1 MRIHSLAAVLGVL
14 LMCPIGQALA
24 DVAPD
29 HAEKMARGLKLFKGG
44 VGKALKQHCLKC
56 HGGEKTRG
64 EFDLS
69 TRELLLKGGSE
80 GAAIVPGNGK
90 ASRLLKLISHT
101 EEPNMPAKAEK
112 LSSAVIEKIAVWIDT
127 GAPYDK
133 PLVT

>member
-1 MRIHSLAAVLGVL
+1 
-14 LMCPIGQALA
+14 MCPIGQALA

-29 HAEKMARGLKLFKGG
+29 HAEKMARGLKLFKGS

-69 TRELLLKGGSE
+69 TRESLLKGGSE
-80 GAAIVPGNGK
+80 GAAIVPGIGK

-101 EEPNMPAKAEK
+101 EEPNMPAKADVRTEGCPK
-112 LSSAVIEKIAVWIDT
+112 R
-127 GAPYDK
+127 
-133 PLVT
+133 